1 MLKKERQEKI
11 LDLLNRNDYLSIPE
25 ISSSLDVSDMTI
37 RRDINELA
45 DKSLLVKIYGGAQ
58 KLEKIEQ
65 ELSTQEKIDTNVP
78 EKKFIGKV
86 MNSIISDNDTI
97 YIGAGTTMLHAL
109 PEIKKANLFVIT
121 NSLLAFNYL
130 IYNNNTA
137 YRVLLTGGEFSRTTE
152 EFYGEIAEKSFDN
165 LNIDIAFAATNGV
178 FDNNVTTANS
188 IEGSIQRVA
197 FAHSRKK
204 CVVADS
210 SKFNRS
216 DVYTF
221 YSLSEVDYL
230 VTDNK
235 LPDTQF
241 DYYSSYTK
249 IIKEEQE

>member
-11 LDLLNRNDYLSIPE
+11 LDLLHANDYLSIPE
-25 ISSSLDVSDMTI
+25 ISSNLKVSDMTI

-45 DKSLLVKIYGGAQ
+45 EKSLLVKIYGGAQ

-65 ELSTQEKIDTNVP
+65 ELSTQEKIDTNVS

-130 IYNNNTA
+130 IYNTD
-137 YRVLLTGGEFSRTTE
+137 YRVLLTGGEFYRTTE

-178 FDNNVTTANS
+178 FDNNITTANS

-221 YSLSEVDYL
+221 YSLSDVDYL
-230 VTDNK
+230 VTDDQ
-235 LPDTQF
+235 LSDTTF
-241 DYYSSYTK
+241 EYYSSFTT